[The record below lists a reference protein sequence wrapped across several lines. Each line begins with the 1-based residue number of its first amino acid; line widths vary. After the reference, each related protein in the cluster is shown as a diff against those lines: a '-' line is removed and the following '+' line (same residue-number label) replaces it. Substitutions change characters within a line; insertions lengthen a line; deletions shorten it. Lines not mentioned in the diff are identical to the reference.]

1 MQLKSFLQQES
12 DLILSELR
20 RGFKAWCERAAA
32 GYRRDLGLRP
42 DEALNPLALA
52 HHLKVLVISPEALSG
67 LSTSAAH
74 HLCVTDADSW
84 SAVTLIEGDR
94 KLVILNPSHSA
105 ARKNSDLAHEL
116 SHLILEHKPTQVFFG
131 PDKFLLIREFDRVQE
146 AEAECLS
153 SVLLVPREALLAL
166 LPISDDE
173 MAAQQLGVSTQMF
186 RMRRNVTGVDRQ
198 LARRW

>member
-1 MQLKSFLQQES
+1 MKT
-12 DLILSELR
+12 
-20 RGFKAWCERAAA
+20 
-32 GYRRDLGLRP
+32 P
-42 DEALNPLALA
+42 
-52 HHLKVLVISPEALSG
+52 
-67 LSTSAAH
+67 
-74 HLCVTDADSW
+74 
-84 SAVTLIEGDR
+84 VTLIEGDR

-131 PDKFLLIREFDRVQE
+131 PDKSLLIREFDRVQE

-198 LARRW
+198 LARRWYRPAPVRRQLRSASGTISLALMKVGTGACSGIDPAMKEDGSTPTRPNRDLVEPHRQQVRLPEQSASW